1 MARESASVIDEN
13 GYRLNV
19 GIILANKNGQLF
31 LGRRIGH
38 EDAWQFPQ
46 GGIRPHETPQQA
58 LFRELKEEI
67 GLEPSHIRVL
77 GKTQNWLHYELPRRL
92 IRQNT
97 HPICIGQRQI
107 WFMLGLT
114 GEEQHINLNAS
125 PEPEFEEWRWVN
137 YWQPVHEVVSFKK
150 EVYQSALLELE
161 QCLLRYWNPCHA

>member
-1 MARESASVIDEN
+1 VIDEN

-19 GIILANKNGQLF
+19 GIILVNREKQLF
-31 LGRRIGH
+31 FARRIGL

-67 GLEPSHIRVL
+67 GLEPSDIRIL
-77 GKTQNWLHYELPRRL
+77 GKTQDWLQYELPKRL
-92 IRQNT
+92 IRQHT

-107 WFMLGLT
+107 WFMLGLV
-114 GEEQHINLNAS
+114 GEETRINLNAS
-125 PEPEFEEWRWVN
+125 KDPEFEEWRWVN

-150 EVYQSALLELE
+150 NVYQSALLELE
-161 QCLLRYWNPCHA
+161 QAMHKYWQHH

>member
-1 MARESASVIDEN
+1 MIDEN

-19 GIILANKNGQLF
+19 GIILVNREKQLF
-31 LGRRIGH
+31 FARRIGL

-67 GLEPSHIRVL
+67 GLEPSDIRIL
-77 GKTQNWLHYELPRRL
+77 GKTQDWLQYELPKRL
-92 IRQNT
+92 IRQHT

-107 WFMLGLT
+107 WFMLGLV
-114 GEEQHINLNAS
+114 GEETRINLNAS
-125 PEPEFEEWRWVN
+125 KDPEFEEWRWVN

-150 EVYQSALLELE
+150 NVYQSALLELE
-161 QCLLRYWNPCHA
+161 QAMHKYWQHH

>member
-1 MARESASVIDEN
+1 MIDEN

-19 GIILANKNGQLF
+19 GIILVNREKQLF
-31 LGRRIGH
+31 FARRIGL

-67 GLEPSHIRVL
+67 GLEPSDIRIL
-77 GKTQNWLHYELPRRL
+77 GKTRDWLQYELPKRL
-92 IRQNT
+92 IRQHT

-107 WFMLGLT
+107 WFMLGLV
-114 GEEQHINLNAS
+114 GEETRINLNAS
-125 PEPEFEEWRWVN
+125 KDPEFEEWRWVN

-150 EVYQSALLELE
+150 NVYQSALLELE
-161 QCLLRYWNPCHA
+161 QAMHKYWQHH